1 MFGQAEVLIST
12 ICLLAGFSSRMGQPK
27 QHLMLG
33 NKTFLTHIIDNL
45 RRNSDLIS
53 QIVLVGQKGD
63 DLSREIADAGNLL
76 WLENPCPERGPL
88 SSIRLALE
96 KIPLEAGIMLWPVDH
111 PLIAESTVRTLCQA
125 FLNAPELI
133 TVPSIHQRRGHPS
146 IFPARFREQFFTAP
160 ENEGARKILQLN
172 PDSINHVLTEDEW
185 VLKNI
190 NTPEILK
197 EAELWLDQHGC

>member
-1 MFGQAEVLIST
+1 LIST
-12 ICLLAGFSSRMGQPK
+12 ICLLAGLSSRMGQQK

-33 NKTFLTHIIDNL
+33 RKTFLTRIIDNL
-45 RRNSDLIS
+45 QRNADLID
-53 QIVLVGQKGD
+53 QVVLVGQKSD
-63 DLSREIADAGNLL
+63 DLSREIADACNLL

-96 KIPLEAGIMLWPVDH
+96 KIPPEAAIMLWPVDH
-111 PLIAESTVRTLCQA
+111 PLIAESTVRTLCRA

-133 TVPSIHQRRGHPS
+133 TVPSIHQHRGHPS

-190 NTPEILK
+190 NTPELLK
-197 EAELWLDQHGC
+197 EAELWFNQYGY

>member
-1 MFGQAEVLIST
+1 MIST

-33 NKTFLTHIIDNL
+33 KKSFLTHIIDNL
-45 RRNSDLIS
+45 QHNSDLIS
-53 QIVLVGQKGD
+53 RVVLVGQKGD
-63 DLSREIADAGNLL
+63 DQSREITGEGNLM

-96 KIPLEAGIMLWPVDH
+96 KIPAESAIMLWPVDH
-111 PLIAESTVRTLCQA
+111 PLISETTVRTLCQT
-125 FLNAPELI
+125 FLRTPELI

-146 IFPARFREQFFTAP
+146 IFPARFREQFFLVP

-172 PDSINHVLTEDEW
+172 PECINHVLTEDEW

-190 NTPEILK
+190 NTPDLLQ
-197 EAELWLDQHGC
+197 EAELWLKKLGS